1 MVDKHLSII
10 TINYNNLEG
19 LRRTIGSVCAQTWVD
34 YEWIIIDGGSTD
46 GSRELIEKTASEC
59 LNVSYWCSE
68 PDKGVY
74 NAQNK
79 GICHARGEYL
89 NFMNSGDTFYDK
101 DVLKH
106 VFEKER
112 TADIVYG
119 DWLWCE
125 NNKEWL
131 AVNTNNPTMAWF
143 QVANICHQAMF
154 IKLDVLKNDLF
165 DESYKLYADWAKW
178 MKYAWEDKSFE
189 YLPYVIC
196 RYELGGLSGSNLA
209 LAEEEKKNLQM
220 IPPQSV
226 QKALFEYEKCKRVLD
241 RYEFFKF
248 NPEALSLME
257 ERPLYRR
264 FFRVCTIIVRV
275 LKKGVDFFH
284 L

>member
-1 MVDKHLSII
+1 MKLSII
-10 TINYNNLEG
+10 TINYNNHKG
-19 LRRTIGSVCAQTWVD
+19 LQKTINSVLCQAWKD
-34 YEWIIIDGGSTD
+34 FEWLIIDGGSTD
-46 GSRELIEKTASEC
+46 GSKELIEKTAAEC
-59 LNVSYWCSE
+59 PNVSYWCSE

-79 GICHARGEYL
+79 GICHANGEYL

-101 DVLKH
+101 DVLTH

-112 TADIVYG
+112 KAEVVYG

-125 NNKEWL
+125 DGKERL
-131 AVNTNNPTMAWF
+131 AINTHNPTMAWF
-143 QVANICHQAMF
+143 QVSNICHQAMF
-154 IKLDVLKNDLF
+154 IKRDALMDDLF

-178 MKYAWEDKSFE
+178 MKFAWEDRSFE
-189 YLPYVIC
+189 YVPYVIC
-196 RYELGGLSGSNLA
+196 RYELGGLSGSNLP
-209 LAEEEKKNLQM
+209 LAEKERKILQK

-226 QKALFEYEKCKRVLD
+226 QKALLEYEQCKATLD
-241 RYEFFKF
+241 RYEFLKF

-264 FFRVCTIIVRV
+264 FFRACTILVKM
-275 LKKGVDFFH
+275 LKNVVDFLH